1 MNPFVPDNRDGSQI
15 AIFAAALVERF
26 GSQSL
31 VVAQKQANN
40 STDDVAATWRMI
52 GKFISMHHM
61 IAARAPDDLKKAP
74 DKRD

>member
-1 MNPFVPDNRDGSQI
+1 MNSFVLDNHDGSQI
-15 AIFAAALVERF
+15 AIFATALVERF

-52 GKFISMHHM
+52 GMFISTHHM
-61 IAARAPDDLKKAP
+61 IATRASDDLKEAP
-74 DKRD
+74 EKRD